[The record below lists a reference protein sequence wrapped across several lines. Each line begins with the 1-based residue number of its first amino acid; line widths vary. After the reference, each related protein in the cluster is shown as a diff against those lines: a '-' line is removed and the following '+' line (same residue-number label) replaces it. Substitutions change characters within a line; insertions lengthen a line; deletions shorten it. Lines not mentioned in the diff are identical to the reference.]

1 MTRAEWR
8 RGAGIYWISVP
19 CYFDNK
25 ADDIGDIPDAIA
37 RPGYVTSLGV
47 AAIQFR

>member
-8 RGAGIYWISVP
+8 RGAAGYWIP
-19 CYFDNK
+19 APRFFDND
-25 ADDIGDIPDAIA
+25 ADNIGDLPGATA
-37 RPGYVTSLGV
+37 RPGYVASLGV

>member
-8 RGAGIYWISVP
+8 RGAAVHWISAP
-19 CYFDNK
+19 CYFDSK
-25 ADDIGDIPDAIA
+25 ADDTGDLPGAIK

>member
-8 RGAGIYWISVP
+8 RGAVAYWISVP

-25 ADDIGDIPDAIA
+25 ADDIGDLPGAIA
-37 RPGYVTSLGV
+37 RQGYVAGLGV
-47 AAIQFR
+47 AAIQYR

>member
-8 RGAGIYWISVP
+8 RGAVAYWISVP
-19 CYFDNK
+19 CYFDSK
-25 ADDIGDIPDAIA
+25 ADDIGDLPGAIA
-37 RPGYVTSLGV
+37 RPGYVASLDV